1 MIPIPLSEPFT
12 MFINIR
18 VLRLCM
24 VRTEIIFKVSKGVMY
39 IKTNSTYIHTYKLSD
54 LSMNLSIIF
63 KIISEKLEYWNW
75 KRQFYSFICFCCFS
89 FCFPKNIERQVIN
102 LHFSPSK
109 KTQSV
114 KHNHMMIIILF
125 FSKVHNQHRGVVV
138 NFCLLPVLVLCS
150 VKVCSLVLSRSG
162 TSY

>member
-1 MIPIPLSEPFT
+1 
-12 MFINIR
+12 MFITIR
-18 VLRLCM
+18 VLRL
-24 VRTEIIFKVSKGVMY
+24 RSTDWKSSLRSPKVLCILKHTVH
-39 IKTNSTYIHTYKLSD
+39 TLYIHTYKLSD

-75 KRQFYSFICFCCFS
+75 KRQFCSFICFCCFS

-114 KHNHMMIIILF
+114 KYNHMMIIILF
-125 FSKVHNQHRGVVV
+125 SSKVHNQHRGVVV
-138 NFCLLPVLVLCS
+138 NFCLLPVLVLFS